1 MSSRIQH
8 DYPIEI
14 LFDWNSGYIDIPLH
28 WTPAQADEMVTIL
41 GRIEERIWTLYGDDL
56 VDLAKAQVYSGH
68 PSDCDPNSPYDP
80 DEEDIPF

>member
-1 MSSRIQH
+1 MTRRIQH

-14 LFDWNSGYIDIPLH
+14 LFDWAQGPVDIPLD

-56 VDLAKAQVYSGH
+56 VDLASYQNLVQ
-68 PSDCDPNSPYDP
+68 DQCDPELNAPAFVED
-80 DEEDIPF
+80 DIPF

>member
-8 DYPIEI
+8 DYPIET
-14 LFDWNSGYIDIPLH
+14 LFDWKPNQLEIPPD
-28 WTPAQADEMVTIL
+28 WTPLQADKMVTIL
-41 GRIEERIWTLYGDDL
+41 GQIDERIWDLYGDDL
-56 VDLAKAQVYSGH
+56 VDLAKAQTYVGH